1 MDDNSACVNITHPAV
16 IIPVYAV
23 AANIRYMPDR
33 HVMSGIAA
41 AGVQPRVAGSAE
53 TAVGA
58 PVIITVV
65 IVIRPAAPDAAGNM
79 PPLIGFAIVMRYDAG
94 ACMARG
100 SGAIVTPPVPA

>member
-1 MDDNSACVNITHPAV
+1 MDDNSACVNITHPTV
-16 IIPVYAV
+16 IILVYAV

-41 AGVQPRVAGSAE
+41 AGMQVRAAGSAE

-58 PVIITVV
+58 PVIITVAFAT
-65 IVIRPAAPDAAGNM
+65 RPAPDAAGNV
-79 PPLIGFAIVMRYDAG
+79 PPLIGFAIIMRYGAG
-94 ACMARG
+94 ARMARG